1 MKLVPNGKMNLVLAT
16 KNPGK
21 LRELKELAHGFDWL
35 ELELAPEQFDPE
47 ETGSTFIENAVIKAR
62 AAAEM
67 TGKLSIADDSG
78 IAVDALDGAP
88 GIRSARYCPGS
99 DVDRRRKLLAD
110 LQSVPDDNRGG
121 AFVCAMALCDGEG
134 KVLHTTLR
142 EWRGV
147 IARDERGENGFGYDP
162 IFYLPD
168 LDQTSAEISAEQKNA
183 RSHRGQAWRAM
194 LVFLNS
200 LHQNGSK

>member
-1 MKLVPNGKMNLVLAT
+1 MNLVLAT

-21 LRELKELAHGFDWL
+21 LRELKELAQSFDWL
-35 ELELAPEQFDPE
+35 ELELAPDQFDPE
-47 ETGSTFIENAVIKAR
+47 ETGNTFIENAIIKAR

-78 IAVDALDGAP
+78 ITVDALNGAP

-99 DVDRRRKLLAD
+99 DADRRRKLLND
-110 LQSVPDDNRGG
+110 IKSVPDGQRGG
-121 AFVCAMALCDGEG
+121 AFVCAMALCDGTG

-147 IARDERGENGFGYDP
+147 IARDEKGENGFGYDP

-168 LDQTSAEISAEQKNA
+168 LKQTSAQISAAEKNA

-194 LVFLNS
+194 LEFLDC
-200 LHQNGSK
+200 LHQKVSK

>member
-1 MKLVPNGKMNLVLAT
+1 MNLVLAT

-21 LRELKELAHGFDWL
+21 LRELKELAQGFDWL
-35 ELELAPEQFDPE
+35 ELELAPDQFDPE
-47 ETGSTFIENAVIKAR
+47 ETGNTFIENAIIKAK

-78 IAVDALDGAP
+78 IAVDALNGAP

-99 DVDRRRKLLAD
+99 DTDRRRKLLDD
-110 LQSVPDDNRGG
+110 LHSIPDDQRGG
-121 AFVCAMALCDGEG
+121 AFVCAMALCDDTGN
-134 KVLHTTLR
+134 VLHTTLR

-168 LDQTSAEISAEQKNA
+168 LNQTSAQISPAEKNA

-194 LVFLNS
+194 LEFLDS
-200 LHQNGSK
+200 LHQKVSK

>member
-1 MKLVPNGKMNLVLAT
+1 MNLVLAT

-21 LRELKELAHGFDWL
+21 LRELKELAQVFDWL
-35 ELELAPEQFDPE
+35 ELQLAPDEFDPE
-47 ETGSTFIENAVIKAR
+47 ETGSTFIENAIIKAK

-67 TGKLSIADDSG
+67 TGQLAIADDSG
-78 IAVDALDGAP
+78 IAVDALNGAP

-99 DVDRRRKLLAD
+99 DIDRRRKLLKE
-110 LQSVPDDNRGG
+110 LQSVPDGERGG
-121 AFVCAMALCDGEG
+121 AFVCAMALCDSDGN
-134 KVLHTTLR
+134 VLHTSLR

-168 LDQTSAEISAEQKNA
+168 LNLTSAEISPEQKNA
-183 RSHRGQAWRAM
+183 RSHRGQAWRDM

-200 LHQNGSK
+200 LHQNAAL